1 MALPFKIFILSLSA
15 IILLKVVSASNDH
28 DIDQIF
34 RGSRGKRDDIG
45 QIFYQSR
52 GKRFI
57 TGPMIRLKLK
67 NYRTPSSLDY
77 IGLANNQD
85 YNSRVPK
92 KGRNGNM
99 VEEEPER
106 SSSFDLDL
114 PSFYRQE
121 QPWPRTTTPQRSHFA
136 FEILRF

>member
-1 MALPFKIFILSLSA
+1 MALPFKIIILLLSA
-15 IILLKVVSASNDH
+15 IILLKVVSASNDN

-67 NYRTPSSLDY
+67 NYRTPSSL
-77 IGLANNQD
+77 
-85 YNSRVPK
+85 RVPK
-92 KGRNGNM
+92 KVGNGNM
-99 VEEEPER
+99 VEEPEISNR
-106 SSSFDLDL
+106 PFDV
-114 PSFYRQE
+114 SIIVYE
-121 QPWPRTTTPQRSHFA
+121 
-136 FEILRF
+136 

>member
-77 IGLANNQD
+77 IGNYWLYCNQ
-85 YNSRVPK
+85 YLQK
-92 KGRNGNM
+92 IWY
-99 VEEEPER
+99 
-106 SSSFDLDL
+106 DL
-114 PSFYRQE
+114 PWENS
-121 QPWPRTTTPQRSHFA
+121 T
-136 FEILRF
+136 

>member
-77 IGLANNQD
+77 IGNHWLYCN
-85 YNSRVPK
+85 
-92 KGRNGNM
+92 
-99 VEEEPER
+99 
-106 SSSFDLDL
+106 
-114 PSFYRQE
+114 
-121 QPWPRTTTPQRSHFA
+121 
-136 FEILRF
+136 

>member
-1 MALPFKIFILSLSA
+1 MALPFKIIILLLSA
-15 IILLKVVSASNDH
+15 IILLKVVSASNDD

-57 TGPMIRLKLK
+57 TGPLIRLKLK
-67 NYRTPSSLDY
+67 NYRTPSSL
-77 IGLANNQD
+77 
-85 YNSRVPK
+85 RVPK
-92 KGRNGNM
+92 SKGRNGNM

-106 SSSFDLDL
+106 SSSFDVSNCMYLN
-114 PSFYRQE
+114 
-121 QPWPRTTTPQRSHFA
+121 
-136 FEILRF
+136 II